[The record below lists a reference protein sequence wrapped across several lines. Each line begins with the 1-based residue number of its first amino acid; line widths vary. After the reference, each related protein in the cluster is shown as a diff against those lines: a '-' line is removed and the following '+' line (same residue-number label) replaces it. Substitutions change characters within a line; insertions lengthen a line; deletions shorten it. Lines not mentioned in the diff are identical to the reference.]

1 MTTRYTPEYKALQE
15 KFHVDRPDY
24 GIHAHR
30 WADQIMGIAQQLG
43 SSDILDYGAGKGTL
57 QKSIPFPIQ
66 QYDPFI
72 PEFAAEPRPA
82 SLVCALDTLEH
93 IEPECLDAVLAHIA
107 SLTRQLLF
115 ADIAQR
121 PASKFLPD
129 GRNAHL
135 LLRPPNWW
143 LSKLMQ
149 YFSIQQFTA
158 TEKSL
163 LILAAPLPAKPAA
176 TATHEPAQ
184 APELKVHMPTLQ
196 EQPA

>member
-1 MTTRYTPEYKALQE
+1 MTARYTPDYKRMQE
-15 KFHVDRPDY
+15 QFHVDRPDY

-72 PEFAAEPRPA
+72 PEFAADPRSA
-82 SLVCALDTLEH
+82 ALVCALDTLEH
-93 IEPECLDAVLAHIA
+93 IEPACLDAVLSHLA

-115 ADIAQR
+115 ADIALR

-135 LLRPPNWW
+135 IIESGNWW
-143 LSKLMQ
+143 LARLLPH
-149 YFSIQQFTA
+149 FAIRQFTI
-158 TEKSL
+158 TEKSAIL
-163 LILAAPLPAKPAA
+163 LAAPLTAAPAVAS
-176 TATHEPAQ
+176 TQEPA
-184 APELKVHMPTLQ
+184 PSTELKTYLPG
-196 EQPA
+196 AAA